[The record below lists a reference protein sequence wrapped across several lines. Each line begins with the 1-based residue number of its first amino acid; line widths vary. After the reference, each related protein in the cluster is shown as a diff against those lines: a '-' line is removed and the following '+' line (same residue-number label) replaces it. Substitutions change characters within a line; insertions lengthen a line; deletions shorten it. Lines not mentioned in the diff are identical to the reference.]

1 MSVPSVLFFLL
12 GLVTGSFLNLCIDRL
27 PKRESILR
35 PPSQC
40 DACQHRLRP
49 LDLIPLLSYLYLRGR
64 CRYCGAS
71 IHYRVPLV
79 EAITAF
85 IFVLLWNHYGFSI
98 ELPLAMLFACLFIII
113 LVIDIEHR
121 LILNRVVYPSIALA
135 FLVQILTPNGG
146 IISAVIGGVTGAGI
160 LLLLVLLF
168 PGGMGMGDVKLAALI
183 GLLVGFPQVFI
194 ALLICFVSGGA
205 VAGGLLLARLK
216 GRKDPI
222 PLAPF
227 LIAGLITT
235 VFYGEEIMKLY
246 SGG

>member
-1 MSVPSVLFFLL
+1 MSVLLFLL

-35 PPSQC
+35 PPSRC
-40 DACQHRLRP
+40 DVCQHKLRP
-49 LDLIPLLSYLYLRGR
+49 LDLVPLLSYLYLKGR

-79 EAITAF
+79 EAMTGL
-85 IFVLLWNHYGFSI
+85 IFLLLWNHYGFSI
-98 ELPLAMLFACLFIII
+98 ELPLAMLFACLFIVI
-113 LVIDIEHR
+113 LVIDLEHR
-121 LILNRVVYPSIALA
+121 LILNRVVYPAIALA
-135 FLVQILTPNGG
+135 FLVLILTPNGG

-160 LLLLVLLF
+160 LLLLALLF

-205 VAGGLLLARLK
+205 VASGLLLTRLK

-227 LIAGLITT
+227 LTAGLITT
-235 VFYGEEIMKLY
+235 VFYGEAILRLY
-246 SGG
+246 LGG